1 MLYTKL
7 MIKLFRTF
15 GLLVGCSIPGLG
27 AFLLPVTVSSY
38 ADAMLTSLNIF
49 AKSVRNIG

>member
-27 AFLLPVTVSSY
+27 AYMLPITVSSY
-38 ADAMLTSLNIF
+38 FDTMLTSLNIF
-49 AKSVRNIG
+49 AKSIQTLG